1 MVRNML
7 IESVLFL
14 AAGLFMLSYGSDW
27 FVLGASRVAKQFN
40 ISSFVIGATI
50 VAFGTSLPEIVT
62 SAYAASTGSV
72 ELAVGN
78 ALGSCIANI
87 GLVLGLSLIIS
98 TVFIKN
104 RSVLKNGY
112 LYIIYTIIF
121 TIMGYNGFSFFDGVF
136 LLFLLLVYVLYTI
149 KSGEMDDEEHEKSIT
164 FKKAIIYLLIG
175 LLFVILGSSFFVDG
189 AKGLASAFGVSEKI
203 IGFTIVAF
211 GTSLPELSV
220 SFAAARQKLGGI
232 VIGNVIGSNI
242 VNMFGALAIA
252 SIIHEIPAVKFEL
265 SVNILMVL
273 LMIAM
278 MSKEKI
284 KSVLNLNSAKDYFSK
299 ITKVDGLILI
309 LIYLLFVLG
318 LTGIF

>member
-1 MVRNML
+1 
-7 IESVLFL
+7 
-14 AAGLFMLSYGSDW
+14 MLSYGSDW

-72 ELAVGN
+72 DLAVGN

-98 TVFIKN
+98 SVFIKS

-112 LYIIYTIIF
+112 LYMVYTIIF
-121 TIMGYNGFSFFDGVF
+121 TIIGYNGFSFLDGVF
-136 LLFLLLVYVLYTI
+136 LLLLLALYVIYTI
-149 KSGEMDDEEHEKSIT
+149 KSGEMDEDEHEKSVT
-164 FKKAIIYLLIG
+164 FSGAIFYLAIG
-175 LLFVILGSSFFVDG
+175 LSFVILGSSFFVDG
-189 AKGLASAFGVSEKI
+189 AKGLATAFGISEKI

-211 GTSLPELSV
+211 GTSLPELAV
-220 SFAAARQKLGGI
+220 SFAAAKQKLGGI

-242 VNMFGALAIA
+242 ANMFGALAIA
-252 SIIHEIPAVKFEL
+252 SLIHEIPAVKFEL
-265 SVNILMVL
+265 SVNILMVFL
-273 LMIAM
+273 LLILMN
-278 MSKEKI
+278 KEKI
-284 KSVLNLNSAKDYFSK
+284 KAVLNLNSTKDYLSE
-299 ITKVDGLILI
+299 ITKIDGLILM

>member
-1 MVRNML
+1 ML
-7 IESVLFL
+7 IESVFFL
-14 AAGLFMLSYGSDW
+14 AVGLFMLSYGSDW

-72 ELAVGN
+72 DLAVGN

-98 TVFIKN
+98 SVFIKS

-112 LYIIYTIIF
+112 LYMVYTIIF
-121 TIMGYNGFSFFDGVF
+121 TIIGYNGFSFLDGVF
-136 LLFLLLVYVLYTI
+136 LLLLLALYVIYTI
-149 KSGEMDDEEHEKSIT
+149 KSGEMDEDEHEKSVT
-164 FKKAIIYLLIG
+164 FSGAIFYLAIG
-175 LLFVILGSSFFVDG
+175 LSFVILGSSFFVDG
-189 AKGLASAFGVSEKI
+189 AKGLATAFGISEKI

-211 GTSLPELSV
+211 GTSLPELAV
-220 SFAAARQKLGGI
+220 SFAAAKQKLGGI

-242 VNMFGALAIA
+242 ANMFGALAIA
-252 SIIHEIPAVKFEL
+252 SLIHEIPAVKFEL
-265 SVNILMVL
+265 SVNILMVFL
-273 LMIAM
+273 LLILMN
-278 MSKEKI
+278 KEKI
-284 KSVLNLNSAKDYFSK
+284 KAVLNLNSTKDYLSE
-299 ITKVDGLILI
+299 ITKIDGLILM

>member
-1 MVRNML
+1 ML
-7 IESVLFL
+7 IESVFFL
-14 AAGLFMLSYGSDW
+14 AVGLFMLSYGSDW

-72 ELAVGN
+72 DLAVGN

-98 TVFIKN
+98 SVFIKN

-121 TIMGYNGFSFFDGVF
+121 TILGYNGFSFFDGAI
-136 LLFLLLVYVLYTI
+136 LLILLVLYVIYTI
-149 KSGEMDDEEHEKSIT
+149 KSGEMDEEEHEKSVT
-164 FKKAIIYLLIG
+164 FGRAIFYLVLG
-175 LLFVILGSSFFVDG
+175 LAFVILGSSFFVDG
-189 AKGLASAFGVSEKI
+189 AKGLATAFGISEKI

-211 GTSLPELSV
+211 GTSLPELAV

-242 VNMFGALAIA
+242 ANMFGALAIA
-252 SIIHEIPAVKFEL
+252 AMIHEIPAVKFEL
-265 SVNILMVL
+265 SVNILMVFL
-273 LMIAM
+273 LLVL

-284 KSVLNLNSAKDYFSK
+284 KSMLNLKSK
-299 ITKVDGLILI
+299 TEYLSEITKKDGLILI
-309 LIYLLFVLG
+309 GIYVVFVLG
-318 LTGIF
+318 LTGFF

>member
-1 MVRNML
+1 ML
-7 IESVLFL
+7 EYFILYLIFGGIL
-14 AAGLFMLSYGSDW
+14 LIYGSEW
-27 FVLGASRVAKQFN
+27 FIAGSISIAKHLK
-40 ISSFVIGATI
+40 ISNFVIGATI

-121 TIMGYNGFSFFDGVF
+121 TAIGYNGFSFFDGIF
-136 LLFLLLVYVLYTI
+136 LLFLLLVYVVYTI

-242 VNMFGALAIA
+242 ANMFGALAIA

-273 LMIAM
+273 LLIAM

-284 KSVLNLNSAKDYFSK
+284 KAVLNLNSTKEYLSK
-299 ITKVDGLILI
+299 ITKADGLILI

>member
-1 MVRNML
+1 ML

-14 AAGLFMLSYGSDW
+14 AVGLFMLSYGSDW

-72 ELAVGN
+72 DLAVGN

-98 TVFIKN
+98 SVFIKN
-104 RSVLKNGY
+104 KAVLKNGY

-121 TIMGYNGFSFFDGVF
+121 TLIGYNGFSFFDGVF
-136 LLFLLLVYVLYTI
+136 LLVLLLVYVLYTI
-149 KSGEMDDEEHEKSIT
+149 KSGEMDDEEHEKSVT
-164 FKKAIIYLLIG
+164 FKKAIFCLIVG
-175 LLFVILGSSFFVDG
+175 LLLVIFGSNFFVDG
-189 AKGLASAFGVSEKI
+189 AKGLASAFGISEKI

-211 GTSLPELSV
+211 GTSLPELAV

-242 VNMFGALAIA
+242 ANMFGALALA
-252 SIIHEIPAVKFEL
+252 AMIHEIPAVKFEL
-265 SVNILMVL
+265 SVNILMVFL
-273 LMIAM
+273 LMAL

-284 KSVLNLNSAKDYFSK
+284 KTVLNLKSTKNYFSE
-299 ITKVDGLILI
+299 ITRTDGLILI
-309 LIYLLFVLG
+309 FLYALFVLG
-318 LTGIF
+318 LIGMF

>member
-1 MVRNML
+1 ML

-14 AAGLFMLSYGSDW
+14 AVGLFMLSYGSDW

-72 ELAVGN
+72 DLAVGN

-98 TVFIKN
+98 SVFIKS

-112 LYIIYTIIF
+112 LYIVYTIIF
-121 TIMGYNGFSFFDGVF
+121 TILGYNGFSFFDGVF
-136 LLFLLLVYVLYTI
+136 LLLLLVLYVIYTI
-149 KSGEMDDEEHEKSIT
+149 KSGEMDEEEHEKSVT
-164 FKKAIIYLLIG
+164 FNRAIFYLAIG
-175 LLFVILGSSFFVDG
+175 LSFVILGSSFFVDG
-189 AKGLASAFGVSEKI
+189 AKGLATAFGISEKI

-211 GTSLPELSV
+211 GTSLPELAV

-242 VNMFGALAIA
+242 ANMFGALAIA

-265 SVNILMVL
+265 SVNILMVFL
-273 LMIAM
+273 LMVL

-284 KSVLNLNSAKDYFSK
+284 KTALNLKFTKDYLSE
-299 ITKVDGLILI
+299 ITRKDGLILI
-309 LIYLLFVLG
+309 LIYVLFVLG